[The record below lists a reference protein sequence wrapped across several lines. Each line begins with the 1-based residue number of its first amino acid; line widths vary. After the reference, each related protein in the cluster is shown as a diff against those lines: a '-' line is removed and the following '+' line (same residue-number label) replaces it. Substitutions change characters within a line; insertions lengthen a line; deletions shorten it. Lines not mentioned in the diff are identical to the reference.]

1 MKSVRRFQENE
12 PRTRQRSR
20 CGATHKKGE
29 DNEMLKKYEE
39 KFPEG
44 SRKGAI
50 KMGLK
55 EAAEAPNAA
64 YALPTESMG
73 TAAFIGCLLYDEG
86 AAGARPV

>member
-1 MKSVRRFQENE
+1 MKSVRRFQE
-12 PRTRQRSR
+12 
-20 CGATHKKGE
+20 GAAPPPKKPLRRTHKKGD

-39 KFPEG
+39 KIPEE